1 MSPAETH
8 FQPFLSS
15 LPVLVLFPHSRC
27 DCRCLMCDI
36 WKDKEAR
43 EISREELARH
53 VTTIRDLQVRWVV
66 FSGGEPLLH
75 SDLFR
80 LSDLLRELGIRVTLL
95 STGLLLK
102 DHARNVAERTDDAI
116 LSLDGPEEIHDR
128 IRRVQGAFAHLTQG
142 MVAVRRHRP
151 AFSFAC
157 RTTVQRAN
165 FRFLRQTVAAARET
179 GFDSISFLAA
189 DVRSTAFNRP
199 GGWNEI
205 RQNQIALSVE
215 EIPALEEEI
224 ESLIREWETEITTGF
239 IREGAE
245 KLRRIVLH
253 FRAHLGDADAVS
265 PKCNAPWV
273 SAVIESDGSVRPC
286 FFHKIL
292 GNIRD
297 KTLIEV
303 LNSEDAVAFRRGLDI
318 PTNPICRHCVCSLH
332 LPEEVVA

>member
-1 MSPAETH
+1 MSSPETH
-8 FQPFLSS
+8 SRPFVSS

-102 DHARNVAERTDDAI
+102 DNARNVAERTDDAI

-151 AFSFAC
+151 TFSFSC

-165 FRFLRQTVAAARET
+165 FRFLRHTVAVARET

-199 GGWNEI
+199 EGWNET
-205 RQNQIALSVE
+205 RQNQVALSEE
-215 EIPALEEEI
+215 EIPSLEEEI
-224 ESLIREWETEITTGF
+224 NGLIREYGREIETGF
-239 IREGAE
+239 IRESPE
-245 KLRRIVLH
+245 KLRRICLH
-253 FRAHLGDADAVS
+253 FRVHLGAAEAVS

-286 FFHKIL
+286 FFHKVL

-303 LNSEDAVAFRRGLDI
+303 LNGEDAVAFRRGLDI
-318 PTNPICRHCVCSLH
+318 PLNPICRHCVCSLH
-332 LPEEVVA
+332 LPDGVLA